1 MTPTE
6 SPPKGWQARR
16 PDMPAGYG
24 LLPRSKGSLATWGHV
39 ATRLRDARNYWVSS
53 ATAGG
58 RPHAMPVWGLW
69 AKGRFVFSTD
79 PASRKARNLQANPR
93 VVIHLESG
101 DDVVV
106 VEGLVEAVQDAEWL
120 TSLNRAYAAKYGVP
134 LGDGPVFQVVPRRVF
149 SWDESGFPSTA
160 TKWEPAG
167 GSEAVAGRE

>member
-1 MTPTE
+1 
-6 SPPKGWQARR
+6 
-16 PDMPAGYG
+16 
-24 LLPRSKGSLATWGHV
+24 
-39 ATRLRDARNYWVSS
+39 
-53 ATAGG
+53 
-58 RPHAMPVWGLW
+58 MPVWGLW

-167 GSEAVAGRE
+167 GSEAVAGQE